1 MHQRYLK
8 NYLRCVR
15 GVDESVG
22 RLVDWLEEKGLAD
35 DTIVIYS
42 SDQGFYLGDHGW
54 YDKRWM
60 YEESLM
66 MPLIV
71 RWPGVVEPGSTVD
84 ALVQNIDYA
93 PTFLDIAG
101 AATPA
106 NVHGDSL
113 VPLLRGETPED
124 WRDAIYY
131 RYYEFPGAHQ
141 VAKHFGVRTATAKLM
156 HFPELDAWEQYDLV
170 ADPDE
175 LENIFGTPG
184 RARGGRAG
192 DPARRAARAVRR
204 PVGALPGASRARSV
218 LRADRALAASGE
230 SRAVRTSS
238 SA

>member
-1 MHQRYLK
+1 MAA
-8 NYLRCVR
+8 
-15 GVDESVG
+15 ST
-22 RLVDWLEEKGLAD
+22 EEKELAD
-35 DTIVIYS
+35 NTIVIYS

-101 AATPA
+101 AETPA
-106 NVHGDSL
+106 NVHGESL
-113 VPLLRGETPED
+113 VRLLRGETPED

-175 LENIFGTPG
+175 LTNIFGTPEAAPVAAELAIRLG
-184 RARGGRAG
+184 ELSAQYG
-192 DPARRAARAVRR
+192 DR
-204 PVGALPGASRARSV
+204 
-218 LRADRALAASGE
+218 
-230 SRAVRTSS
+230 
-238 SA
+238 